1 MMRLLVTFSLF
12 ALLACGGPSGES
24 TDEPPVSAR
33 PETASPGQTASPGE
47 TGTAQ
52 VDPQVASCLDLVK
65 RGRFQEALPVCMAAL
80 KIAPDDPDVQA
91 AAQRAQVETSKLADA
106 EGAAEGAKSEAAG
119 QLDDASKGLSGQLG
133 Q

>member
-12 ALLACGGPSGES
+12 ALFACGGPSGES
-24 TDEPPVSAR
+24 TDAPPVSAR
-33 PETASPGQTASPGE
+33 PETVSPGE
-47 TGTAQ
+47 AGAPQ
-52 VDPQVASCLDLVK
+52 VDPKVASCLDLVK

-80 KIAPDDPDVQA
+80 KIAPDDPEVQA
-91 AAQRAQVETSKLADA
+91 AAQRAQVESSKRADA